1 VNIEAIKFAYPD
13 QTGDTMSRN
22 FEASGNAF
30 NACKIL
36 LRLSQT
42 VAMQAD
48 QEDVTL
54 ISLLL

>member
-1 VNIEAIKFAYPD
+1 MEAMKFAYSD